1 MSNTFGQ
8 LYTFTSFGESH
19 GEGIGVVI
27 DGCPPG
33 LKLDLKEIQVDLD
46 RRKPG
51 QSRIT
56 TQRKEPDEFQLLS
69 GHVNHVT
76 TGSPLGFFVS
86 NKNIR
91 SQDYDHLAFTFR
103 PSHADYTYF
112 SKYGV
117 RDHRGGGR
125 SSARETLARVIAG
138 NIAKQILRQK
148 AGVEIEAWVQ
158 AIHQI
163 EYPDIPQKID
173 LKTNYQQA
181 VRCPDPAISEK
192 MYHFIDQIRKEGDS
206 VGGIIACR
214 ALGVPPGI
222 GEPLY
227 DKISARLSSAMLSI
241 NAVKG
246 FEIGSGFEGTRM
258 RGSEHNDP
266 FFMQE
271 GKVRTKSN
279 YSGGIQGGISNGE
292 DIFFRV
298 AFKPTSTIM
307 QDQESVNTDGE
318 SVVLKGKG
326 RHDPCVVP
334 RAVPIVEA
342 MAAVVLLDQWMMYQG
357 KNFFS

>member
-33 LKLDLKEIQVDLD
+33 LKLDLQEIQHDLD

-69 GHVNHVT
+69 GHVDHVS
-76 TGSPLGFFVS
+76 TGAPLGFFVP
-86 NKNIR
+86 NKNVR

-103 PSHADYTYF
+103 PSHADFTYYE
-112 SKYGV
+112 KYGV

-138 NIAKQILRQK
+138 NIAKQVLRQK
-148 AGVEIEAWVQ
+148 AGVRIEAWVQ
-158 AIHQI
+158 SIHQI
-163 EYPDIPQKID
+163 EWNEMPNKIELTTD
-173 LKTNYQQA
+173 FQRA
-181 VRCPDPAISEK
+181 VRCPDAMTSEQ
-192 MYHFIDQIRKEGDS
+192 MYHFIDQIRKDGDS
-206 VGGIIACR
+206 VGGVIACR
-214 ALGVPPGI
+214 AIGVPAGI

-246 FEIGSGFEGTRM
+246 FEIGSGFAGTRM

-266 FFMQE
+266 FFVDE
-271 GKVRTKSN
+271 GKVRTRTN
-279 YSGGIQGGISNGE
+279 YSGGVQGGISNGE

-342 MAAVVLLDQWMMYQG
+342 MAAIVLLDQWMMYQG